1 MSHDEVWHLIPWLV
15 NGRAGD
21 AEREQIDAHLRVC
34 DECRNEVA
42 AQRQVMSAIASD
54 KRIDCVPGA
63 AFERLWDRISAEEA
77 PQARG
82 ARLKQVRTRSVMK
95 WLAAA
100 VVVEAIGITAL
111 TVALSSRN
119 SVEQAAAEYR
129 TVTSSASTETRGSI
143 RAVFAPALP
152 MSELQRILDQ
162 SGLQIVA
169 GPTESGVYTLAT
181 TAPAGNSGSDSALA
195 GLRASPAVRFAEPIA
210 K

>member
-21 AEREQIDAHLRVC
+21 AEREHIDAHLRVC

-42 AQRQVMSAIASD
+42 AQRQVMSAIAND
-54 KRIDCVPGA
+54 KRIDCVPGV

-77 PQARG
+77 PQARR

-111 TVALSSRN
+111 TMALSTRN

-129 TVTSSASTETRGSI
+129 TVTSSASTEARGTI
-143 RAVFAPALP
+143 RAVFAPTLP

-181 TAPAGNSGSDSALA
+181 TASAGSSGSDSALA
-195 GLRASPAVRFAEPIA
+195 GLRANPAVRFAEPIA